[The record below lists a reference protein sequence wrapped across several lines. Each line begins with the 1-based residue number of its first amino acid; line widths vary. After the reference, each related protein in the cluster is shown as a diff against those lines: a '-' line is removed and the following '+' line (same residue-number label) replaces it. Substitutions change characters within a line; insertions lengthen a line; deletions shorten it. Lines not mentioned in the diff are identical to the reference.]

1 VPPLYVAENMK
12 NPDVRGF
19 FKKWKLLI
27 AALIV
32 VVAYLGAGMVFR
44 EYRMNPKNKYYG
56 TYLPSSTPTVSHSEE
71 ETEKIMDAMFRNPNL
86 MERIFSPAEWVFRI
100 VGI

>member
-1 VPPLYVAENMK
+1 MT

-27 AALIV
+27 TALGV

-71 ETEKIMDAMFRNPNL
+71 ETKKIMDAMFREQNL
-86 MERIFSPAEWVFRI
+86 MERIFTPAECVFRI
-100 VGI
+100 LEI